1 MVELACE
8 EERSRLGSV
17 QPDED
22 SGTEPAICP
31 GVGLRSKEK
40 PPQCTDIDN
49 EAKGCLLPYVQWEQF
64 WILPWPSRCHAALL
78 RKKLLITKGTKKDQD
93 PESFCLRTPAVRGAP
108 TTFSHGSNGTEH
120 LLKSPLEPEISQ
132 PCGPHLR

>member
-1 MVELACE
+1 MVEPACE

-22 SGTEPAICP
+22 TGTEPAICP
-31 GVGLRSKEK
+31 GVGLRSEEK
-40 PPQCTDIDN
+40 PPHCTDIDK

-78 RKKLLITKGTKKDQD
+78 RKKLLITKGTKKD
-93 PESFCLRTPAVRGAP
+93 PGPRVLMSEATSCPGERPPLLV
-108 TTFSHGSNGTEH
+108 TEVMA
-120 LLKSPLEPEISQ
+120 LSIS
-132 PCGPHLR
+132 